1 VGNQLQVTAATI
13 PKLIELLTY
22 EAYPDT
28 LYTKAFLL
36 TYRSFITP
44 TELLER
50 LILRYC
56 LSPPDSISNEG
67 EIYQI
72 KKKRQVPIRLRVL
85 NVLKYWVEHHY
96 EMDFRDP
103 KVVELIEYFVRNTV
117 TRTGH
122 KSFADYIMSLFDR
135 KVCYFFFFNLFS

>member
-1 VGNQLQVTAATI
+1 M
-13 PKLIELLTY
+13 
-22 EAYPDT
+22 
-28 LYTKAFLL
+28 
-36 TYRSFITP
+36 
-44 TELLER
+44 ER

-56 LSPPDSISNEG
+56 LSPPDSISDEE

-96 EMDFRDP
+96 EIDFRDP

-122 KSFADYIMSLFDR
+122 KSFADYIMNLFER
-135 KVCYFFFFNLFS
+135 KVRFLFYFILFYYYFVFYFVLFLFLFIFFIYYFYLLLFYLIHR